1 MKKAQSVIYC
11 DTKGLEHE
19 ALVFATNPFNPKY
32 LSLVYIDE
40 SKPEADNV
48 VKLFDL
54 RHVSEVNEPNPDL
67 PTYHGNCWKE
77 YFEDSK
83 PLPLDHP
90 AYDHPHQ
97 KTHDEQGQR
106 IPVARPAYDA
116 DIEAHQGSQ
125 QYAVPMGETAF
136 DAQTGTGTS
145 EVTGTGTSE
154 VPVPLQVEAW
164 PVKSPSAEDLDAVA
178 ADQAAAEATSGAP
191 APDAP
196 PAPDAAN

>member
-11 DTKGLEHE
+11 DAKGLEHE
-19 ALVFATNPFNPKY
+19 ALVIATNPFHPHH
-32 LSLVYIDE
+32 LSLVYVDE
-40 SKPEADNV
+40 AAPEDNNV
-48 VKLFDL
+48 VKKFDVT
-54 RHVSEVNEPNPDL
+54 HVSKIKEANPDL

-77 YFEDSK
+77 YFENSK
-83 PLPLDHP
+83 PLPPDHP

-125 QYAVPMGETAF
+125 QYAVPMGEVTF
-136 DAQTGTGTS
+136 DAKEGIVSSG
-145 EVTGTGTSE
+145 
-154 VPVPLQVEAW
+154 PIYPLQVKA
-164 PVKSPSAEDLDAVA
+164 PSAADLDAVA

-191 APDAP
+191 APNAP

>member
-19 ALVFATNPFNPKY
+19 ALVFATNPFNPSY
-32 LSLVYIDE
+32 VSLVYIDE
-40 SKPEADNV
+40 SKPDANNRVEKFDVQHMDEIKEA
-48 VKLFDL
+48 
-54 RHVSEVNEPNPDL
+54 NPDL
-67 PTYHGNCWKE
+67 PTYHLNCWKE
-77 YFEDSK
+77 TYAWSK
-83 PLPLDHP
+83 ELPPDHP

-125 QYAVPMGETAF
+125 QYAVPMGE
-136 DAQTGTGTS
+136 
-145 EVTGTGTSE
+145 VTFNAKESIVSSG
-154 VPVPLQVEAW
+154 PIIPLQ
-164 PVKSPSAEDLDAVA
+164 VKSPSAADLDAVA

-196 PAPDAAN
+196 PAPDAVG

>member
-1 MKKAQSVIYC
+1 M
-11 DTKGLEHE
+11 
-19 ALVFATNPFNPKY
+19 FAVNPFHSGY
-32 LSLVYIDE
+32 ISLVYVDE
-40 SKPEADNV
+40 SKPEPDNIV
-48 VKLFDL
+48 RLFDV
-54 RHVSEVNEPNPDL
+54 RNIKDVNEPNPDL
-67 PTYHGNCWKE
+67 PTYHVNCWKE
-77 YFEDSK
+77 FFADSK
-83 PLPLDHP
+83 PLPPDHP

-125 QYAVPMGETAF
+125 QYAVPMGELTFNAKE
-136 DAQTGTGTS
+136 GIVSSG
-145 EVTGTGTSE
+145 
-154 VPVPLQVEAW
+154 PIIPLQ
-164 PVKSPSAEDLDAVA
+164 VKSPSAADLDAVA